1 MEDINNDG
9 VVDNIQRYFEHQNFL
24 GNAENATSVQY
35 ESGKI
40 ELAQKNI
47 VNYDKHIESVA
58 ITKKDILRIQKICNS
73 VEDPQ
78 TPLIEI
84 ALGLSSLFAG
94 AFLSALLS
102 GVVFEMSW
110 RSILF
115 YVISPI
121 IAVSAAVAF
130 LLMRRQEQ
138 VTAKTLAEHV
148 MEYLPENNDEK

>member
-1 MEDINNDG
+1 M
-9 VVDNIQRYFEHQNFL
+9 
-24 GNAENATSVQY
+24 
-35 ESGKI
+35 
-40 ELAQKNI
+40 
-47 VNYDKHIESVA
+47 
-58 ITKKDILRIQKICNS
+58 
-73 VEDPQ
+73 
-78 TPLIEI
+78 
-84 ALGLSSLFAG
+84 GLSSLFAG